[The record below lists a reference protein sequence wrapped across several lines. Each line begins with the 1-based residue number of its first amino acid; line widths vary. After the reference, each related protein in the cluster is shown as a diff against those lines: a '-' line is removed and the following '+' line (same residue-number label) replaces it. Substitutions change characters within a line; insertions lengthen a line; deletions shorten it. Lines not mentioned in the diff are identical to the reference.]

1 MYPELGQLALIL
13 ALLLAV
19 LLSVVPLAGS
29 LTGRDNLQAFARPL
43 ASGMFVFIGLAFAV
57 LTHAFVTDAIV
68 PDTHQTS
75 GAQYWQRKPSDC
87 QTARPPL
94 PYRH

>member
-29 LTGRDNLQAFARPL
+29 LTGRNNLQAFARPL
-43 ASGMFVFIGLAFAV
+43 ASGVFVFVGLAFAV
-57 LTHAFVTDAIV
+57 LTHAFVTGLEPCMPI
-68 PDTHQTS
+68 S
-75 GAQYWQRKPSDC
+75 
-87 QTARPPL
+87 PL
-94 PYRH
+94 FVMSS